1 MSANLPIAALQP
13 SSTIVNIAENAES
26 NLIQLLV
33 EHAPINSIGKTF
45 TADCEKMIANANAQ
59 GLLQMVLNDD
69 GAMTALFNISPK
81 LDECVSAFSLLAS
94 LLQRIPS
101 DQEQS
106 DVAMEVAKTIFQAE
120 KFDPVK
126 RIAMLTSLYNLRGD
140 GVERCRLLEMII
152 RLSSSSPQLNQLL
165 MEGQPV
171 GDLLHAPSLQRLLEF
186 WNVPLVERRKLYRIA
201 AQGISC
207 VEGSEKR
214 KQQLLLLF
222 LETFEQPVSVSDARG
237 KAFSMRS
244 YHSKL
249 FHYVLHD
256 L

>member
-1 MSANLPIAALQP
+1 MSADLPIAALQP

-26 NLIQLLV
+26 NLIHLLV
-33 EHAPINSIGKTF
+33 EKAPIDSISKTF
-45 TADCEKMIANANAQ
+45 TSDCEKMIASANAQ

-106 DVAMEVAKTIFQAE
+106 DVAAEVAETIFQAE

-126 RIAMLTSLYNLRGD
+126 RIAMLTSLYNLRVD

-201 AQGISC
+201 HQGVAC

-222 LETFEQPVSVSDARG
+222 LETFEKTVS
-237 KAFSMRS
+237 
-244 YHSKL
+244 
-249 FHYVLHD
+249 
-256 L
+256 